1 MTSLDKNLNAGNKR
15 FSFASKAYG
24 ADKFSVVKMEGFEAI
39 SANFSF
45 ELVLVS
51 DDASVDFDKMLSNP
65 ATFTLYAAGGN
76 MATPYHGVLSE
87 FEQLHQAGDLVFY
100 RAVLAP
106 RLQRLNLYR
115 TSDVHL
121 NDQTIPEIL
130 EAVIKDSGL
139 TSADYEKKIKGSYRK
154 RSFVCQYQETN
165 LDFIMRW
172 MEKEGMYFYFDH
184 SGNAEKLVMVDD
196 TALQPAGVLGV
207 TYRPVEN
214 MASGAAKDS
223 VQNFVCRQ
231 KPLPKQV
238 ILQGFDYE
246 HAAVELKQTAP
257 VSDSGA
263 GDVMLYGENFLS
275 EKEGERYAKLRAQEI
290 LCGGKVFKGEATA
303 VGLRSGYFMRMA
315 AHYRPDFNGQYLVTQ
330 VEHYG
335 SQAGVLLAGIETSY
349 GGKPGETDYHL
360 KFEAIP
366 SAVQF
371 RPARSMIRPH
381 VAGTVSAIVDAGG
394 GAGDYADMDEQGRYT
409 VQLPFSRTGKAANKG
424 SARIRMATPYS
435 GSDHGMNFPLHKG
448 AEVLLSF
455 VDGDPDQ
462 PVIVNA
468 VPNSE
473 NLSVVNSNNRTK
485 DIIKSAGGGFME
497 FEDTKTRQHLHLY
510 SPSMKTSV
518 RMGAATDPQSPYNVA
533 THEPWEAGYGVL
545 CETEGNMGLNPLGS
559 MVLKAGTES
568 KFPGTVTSA
577 GEMQILAKKVL
588 MDLDNARPSTA
599 AATTTGSLD
608 IYAKHINMYAE
619 PVLKAD
625 GSLERFKY
633 QLLTASTKDADMGS
647 PWGFP
652 ELYKLQSFNEDTK
665 LTKLQESNGTKVVSA
680 SDKTTYTK
688 GNSNAATFG
697 DSASVV
703 HGNTYKLSRGMD
715 FSHTYGMSNSVYF
728 GMKNDSFVGATS
740 SLTASVKMAVS
751 GGLDTSF
758 FLGAKVGFAI
768 GPDIK
773 ANGSA
778 NIRTE
783 LVKIKNSTAQ
793 VVNNA
798 GAAIRNAAVSLEN
811 QVTRIGNAA
820 LHMFN

>member
-1 MTSLDKNLNAGNKR
+1 
-15 FSFASKAYG
+15 
-24 ADKFSVVKMEGFEAI
+24 
-39 SANFSF
+39 
-45 ELVLVS
+45 
-51 DDASVDFDKMLSNP
+51 
-65 ATFTLYAAGGN
+65 
-76 MATPYHGVLSE
+76 
-87 FEQLHQAGDLVFY
+87 
-100 RAVLAP
+100 
-106 RLQRLNLYR
+106 
-115 TSDVHL
+115 
-121 NDQTIPEIL
+121 
-130 EAVIKDSGL
+130 
-139 TSADYEKKIKGSYRK
+139 
-154 RSFVCQYQETN
+154 
-165 LDFIMRW
+165 
-172 MEKEGMYFYFDH
+172 
-184 SGNAEKLVMVDD
+184 
-196 TALQPAGVLGV
+196 
-207 TYRPVEN
+207 
-214 MASGAAKDS
+214 
-223 VQNFVCRQ
+223 
-231 KPLPKQV
+231 
-238 ILQGFDYE
+238 
-246 HAAVELKQTAP
+246 
-257 VSDSGA
+257 
-263 GDVMLYGENFLS
+263 
-275 EKEGERYAKLRAQEI
+275 
-290 LCGGKVFKGEATA
+290 
-303 VGLRSGYFMRMA
+303 
-315 AHYRPDFNGQYLVTQ
+315 
-330 VEHYG
+330 
-335 SQAGVLLAGIETSY
+335 
-349 GGKPGETDYHL
+349 
-360 KFEAIP
+360 
-366 SAVQF
+366 
-371 RPARSMIRPH
+371 
-381 VAGTVSAIVDAGG
+381 
-394 GAGDYADMDEQGRYT
+394 
-409 VQLPFSRTGKAANKG
+409 
-424 SARIRMATPYS
+424 
-435 GSDHGMNFPLHKG
+435 
-448 AEVLLSF
+448 
-455 VDGDPDQ
+455 
-462 PVIVNA
+462 
-468 VPNSE
+468 
-473 NLSVVNSNNRTK
+473 
-485 DIIKSAGGGFME
+485 ME

-568 KFPGTVTSA
+568 KFPGAVTSA

-633 QLLTASTKDADMGS
+633 QLLTASTKDADTGS